1 MAATVTGSSFT
12 TQGPQRPR
20 RKPSGVCPAGSTWVD
35 THFNVPYTT
44 TLMAK
49 TDLASGPRA
58 GRDSGSRRSWIY
70 WTVATVVLL
79 AGFADL
85 ARGGVTLAP
94 ILLVIGYC
102 VLVPLAILR

>member
-1 MAATVTGSSFT
+1 VTGSSFIT
-12 TQGPQRPR
+12 RPR
-20 RKPSGVCPAGSTWVD
+20 SGPLADRSAWVD
-35 THFNVPYTT
+35 RDFAALYTT
-44 TLMAK
+44 KLMAK
-49 TDLASGPRA
+49 TDLAGGPRA
-58 GRDSGSRRSWIY
+58 GREVGSRRSWVY
-70 WTVATVVLL
+70 WTVATIVLL